1 MARLIDADADKCR
14 PYLYEYL
21 TDTGMIAAQ
30 DAINAMPTI
39 DAVPV
44 VRCRDCKKGWPAGEY
59 VYCMKPHAGNW
70 PTHKWDWYCAD
81 GERKEDA
88 K

>member
-1 MARLIDADADKCR
+1 MRLIDADADKCR

-44 VRCRDCKKGWPAGEY
+44 VRCRDCKKRLACRGVCLLHETVCRALAY
-59 VYCMKPHAGNW
+59 A
-70 PTHKWDWYCAD
+70 
-81 GERKEDA
+81 
-88 K
+88 